1 MVEQALLNLSRAD
14 KGEPTMGVRRKR
26 KDRILAGQQQSRIE
40 NGHLKRDERVRREAR
55 LRTLVKNGKLPF
67 TPTVLSWLSA
77 RLDKPGRL
85 ITQADVDK
93 FLKE

>member
-1 MVEQALLNLSRAD
+1 
-14 KGEPTMGVRRKR
+14 MGIRRKR

-40 NGHLKRDERVRREAR
+40 NGHEKREERERRDSRLKG
-55 LRTLVKNGKLPF
+55 LIKKGKLPF

-77 RLDKPGRL
+77 QLDKPGRL

-93 FLKE
+93 FLKA

>member
-1 MVEQALLNLSRAD
+1 
-14 KGEPTMGVRRKR
+14 MGVRRKR

-40 NGHLKRDERVRREAR
+40 NGHLKRAERERRDER

-67 TPTVLSWLSA
+67 TPPVMSWLSA
-77 RLDKPGRL
+77 RLNKPGRL

-93 FLKE
+93 FLKG